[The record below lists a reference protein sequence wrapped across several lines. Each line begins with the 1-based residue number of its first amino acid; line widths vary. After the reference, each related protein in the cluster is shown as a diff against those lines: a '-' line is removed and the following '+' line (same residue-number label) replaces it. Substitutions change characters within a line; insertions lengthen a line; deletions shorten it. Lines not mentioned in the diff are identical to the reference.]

1 MCSDRSSPPALS
13 EAFRQKASILS
24 IISDNFNS
32 TCNPV
37 TFFLSLL
44 AKTELKLGKAAFIHQ
59 HLIEDCKRG
68 VDQARFKIYELYSKA
83 MFNVCYRMMNNREDA
98 EDLLQ
103 EVFLQAFTK
112 LDSFRFE
119 SSFGTWLKTITVR
132 LCINAIHKRK
142 VELVYCEEIDD
153 QSPQEEADN
162 LEFTAANILKAMDEL
177 PEGGRIVFS
186 LYLLEG
192 YDHGEI
198 AQILGI
204 TVSTS
209 KTQYMRA
216 KRRVQEILRNQ
227 QMRTT

>member
-1 MCSDRSSPPALS
+1 M
-13 EAFRQKASILS
+13 
-24 IISDNFNS
+24 
-32 TCNPV
+32 
-37 TFFLSLL
+37 
-44 AKTELKLGKAAFIHQ
+44 GKAAFIHQ

-68 VDQARFKIYELYSKA
+68 TDQARFEIYKLYSKA

-98 EDLLQ
+98 EDMLQ

-119 SSFGTWLKTITVR
+119 SSFGTWIKTIAIR
-132 LCINAIHKRK
+132 LCLNAINKRK
-142 VELVYCEEIDD
+142 VDLVYCDEVYDRSLPEDETD
-153 QSPQEEADN
+153 AVKLTTN
-162 LEFTAANILKAMDEL
+162 NILKAMEEL

-198 AQILGI
+198 AQIMGI
-204 TVSTS
+204 TESTS
-209 KTQYMRA
+209 KSQFMRA

-227 QMRTT
+227 QMRTA

>member
-1 MCSDRSSPPALS
+1 M
-13 EAFRQKASILS
+13 
-24 IISDNFNS
+24 
-32 TCNPV
+32 
-37 TFFLSLL
+37 SLI
-44 AKTELKLGKAAFIHQ
+44 AKTKLKLGKAAFIHQ

-68 VDQARFKIYELYSKA
+68 ADQARFEIYKLYSKA

-119 SSFGTWLKTITVR
+119 SSFGTWLKTIAVR
-132 LCINAIHKRK
+132 LCINALNKRK
-142 VELVYCEEIDD
+142 VDLVYCDELYDQNPPEEEKD
-153 QSPQEEADN
+153 E
-162 LEFTAANILKAMDEL
+162 LELTTANILKAMDEL

-204 TVSTS
+204 TESTS
-209 KTQYMRA
+209 KSQFMRA
-216 KRRVQEILRNQ
+216 KRRVHDLLRNQ
-227 QMRTT
+227 QMRTA